1 MSKKAMYELRNML
14 CEELDELARKGD
26 LGAGDLEIAHKLTDT
41 IKNIDKIEMMED
53 DGYSRDGDYL
63 RDGDYSRGGDWRAD
77 MRGTYGRGSSYARR
91 GTHYVRGH
99 YSRADS
105 MEHLHEQINDMMRE
119 TDDERVKEALRRA
132 ASLMEE

>member
-1 MSKKAMYELRNML
+1 MRNYDDLREML
-14 CEELDELARKGD
+14 CNELSDLYNETMKKGGASAAELDAIRD
-26 LGAGDLEIAHKLTDT
+26 ITSS
-41 IKNIDKIEMMED
+41 IKNIYKIEMFED
-53 DGYSRDGDYL
+53 EEYSH
-63 RDGDYSRGGDWRAD
+63 GGDWQAD

-105 MEHLHEQINDMMRE
+105 MEHLREQINDMMRE
-119 TDDERVKEALRRA
+119 TDDDRVKEALRRA